1 MFGLSR
7 RLTAA
12 ACCLIAGLT
21 AASASA
27 QFGPPQGN
35 QGNPQPGN
43 NPAYGPAAPAPRQYP
58 TTQPTP
64 GMQPGGQPQYPTT
77 VPQPQQRGPAQ
88 QVPGPRQQVP
98 LPPKA
103 QAPFQLT
110 QAEFDNLWTVL
121 QAWQQESDKVQR
133 MRCDLTLWEYDEVF
147 NAKTQ
152 RNGEMQYAK
161 PDKGLYRM
169 KDAEGKQYVEH
180 WLCDGKSIFE
190 YNHNEQK
197 LIERTL
203 PPELQGNGIS
213 NGPMPFLFGANADQM
228 LKRYFLR
235 VVTPENVA
243 STQLWIEAYPRFQQD
258 AANFRRAT
266 VILLKGSMQ
275 ISAIELLSPN
285 GKSKTVHGFSNVV
298 INDRFNFI
306 RGADF
311 EGDLPRGWTRVVNP
325 EGTPGAQPG
334 GIPTAQ
340 RIEAPGSASPPR

>member
-1 MFGLSR
+1 MFRLSR

-12 ACCLIAGLT
+12 ACCLIAGLIT
-21 AASASA
+21 FPASA
-27 QFGPPQGN
+27 QFGPAPGN
-35 QGNPQPGN
+35 QGNPQP
-43 NPAYGPAAPAPRQYP
+43 AYGPAAPRPGQYP
-58 TTQPTP
+58 TTQPQP
-64 GMQPGGQPQYPTT
+64 GMHPGGQPQYPTT
-77 VPQPQQRGPAQ
+77 QPQQRDPAQ
-88 QVPGPRQQVP
+88 QIPGPKQQVP
-98 LPPKA
+98 LPPRA

-110 QAEFDNLWTVL
+110 QAEFDTLWAAL
-121 QAWQQESDKVQR
+121 QAWQKESDNVQR
-133 MRCDLTLWEYDEVF
+133 MRCDLMLWEYDDVF
-147 NAKTQ
+147 KVKTQ
-152 RNGEMQYAK
+152 RGGEMQYAK

-169 KDAEGKQYVEH
+169 KDTEGKQYVEH

-190 YNHNEQK
+190 YKYDQQK

-243 STQLWIEAYPRFQQD
+243 NTQLWIEAYPRFQQD

-285 GKSKTVHGFSNVV
+285 GKSKTVHQFNNVV

-306 RGADF
+306 RGSDF
-311 EGDLPRGWTRVVNP
+311 EGDLPRGWTRIVNP
-325 EGTPGAQPG
+325 DGTPGAPPNG
-334 GIPTAQ
+334 GVPTAQ
-340 RIEAPGSASPPR
+340 RIEAPGALPPR